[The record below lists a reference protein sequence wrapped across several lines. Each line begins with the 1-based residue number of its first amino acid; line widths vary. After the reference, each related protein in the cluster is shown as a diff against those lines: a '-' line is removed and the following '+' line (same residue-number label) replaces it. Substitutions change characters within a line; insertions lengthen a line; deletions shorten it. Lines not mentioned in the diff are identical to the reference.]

1 MRGCFVLFQMFLK
14 VGWTGRLQRAKVRHC
29 GGLAAPGP
37 LRDALPTEYLLPES
51 PRLGPG
57 PRAHSRPFG
66 LPPCAWPLRDCL
78 PGIPPTL
85 RPPIRAQVRLRRPE
99 GATVQVAV
107 LTRRPKS
114 PAPLHSRR
122 PFFPRASRSRL
133 RTMESRPGSKGD
145 LTCAPRV
152 WRIWEASV
160 QEGLIRFPLILLT
173 EPAPQDPIQTRELGL
188 CGVARAAPGRKV
200 DAWLPQVAPK
210 TEVLQSGVRK

>member
-1 MRGCFVLFQMFLK
+1 MGGQSPNRSVCEVPRLGKNLSGGRGHHSTQANIPSTSRRKETQSMRRCFVLFQMFLK
-14 VGWTGRLQRAKVRHC
+14 VGRTGRLQRAKVRHC

-57 PRAHSRPFG
+57 PRAHSRPSG

-99 GATVQVAV
+99 AATVQVAV

-122 PFFPRASRSRL
+122 PCFPRASRSQL
-133 RTMESRPGSKGD
+133 RTMGSRPGSKGD
-145 LTCAPRV
+145 LTSPPRV
-152 WRIWEASV
+152 WWIWEASM
-160 QEGLIRFPLILLT
+160 Q
-173 EPAPQDPIQTRELGL
+173 
-188 CGVARAAPGRKV
+188 
-200 DAWLPQVAPK
+200 
-210 TEVLQSGVRK
+210 